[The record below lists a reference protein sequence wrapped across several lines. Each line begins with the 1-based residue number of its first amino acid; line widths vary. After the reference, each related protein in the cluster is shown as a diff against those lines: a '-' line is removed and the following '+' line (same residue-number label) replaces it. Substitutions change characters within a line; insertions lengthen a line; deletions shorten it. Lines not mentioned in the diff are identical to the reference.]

1 MQSDKRWT
9 AAGQLFGERLKE
21 LREKR
26 ALSQRA
32 LASMTDLP
40 DTHISAMERGL
51 TLPNLLTVI
60 RLAAALDCK
69 VTALT
74 SAFDKS
80 DLASLLP
87 K

>member
-1 MQSDKRWT
+1 MQIEKRLT
-9 AAGQLFGERLKE
+9 AAGRPFGERLKE

-26 ALSQRA
+26 GLSQRA
-32 LASMTDLP
+32 LASTTELP
-40 DTHISAMERGL
+40 DTHISAMERGV

-60 RLAAALDCK
+60 RLAVALDCK

>member
-1 MQSDKRWT
+1 MQIEKRLT
-9 AAGQLFGERLKE
+9 AAGRLFGERLKE

-26 ALSQRA
+26 GLSQRA
-32 LASMTDLP
+32 LASMTELP
-40 DTHISAMERGL
+40 DTHISAMERGV

-60 RLAAALDCK
+60 RLAVALDCK
-69 VTALT
+69 VSALT

-80 DLASLLP
+80 DLAALLP

>member
-1 MQSDKRWT
+1 
-9 AAGQLFGERLKE
+9 LKSE
-21 LREKR
+21 EPTRYCPFENR
-26 ALSQRA
+26 SLSQRA
-32 LASMTDLP
+32 LASMAELP
-40 DTHISAMERGL
+40 DTHISSMERGL

-60 RLAAALDCK
+60 RLAVALDCK
-69 VTALT
+69 VSALT

>member
-1 MQSDKRWT
+1 MQIERRLT
-9 AAGQLFGERLKE
+9 AAGRLFGERLKE

-26 ALSQRA
+26 GLSQRA
-32 LASMTDLP
+32 LASVTELP
-40 DTHISAMERGL
+40 DTHISAMERGV

-60 RLAAALDCK
+60 RLAVALDCK
-69 VTALT
+69 VSALT

>member
-1 MQSDKRWT
+1 MPSEKRLT
-9 AAGQLFGERLKE
+9 AAGQLFGDRLKD

-26 ALSQRA
+26 GLSQRA
-32 LASMTDLP
+32 LASMAELP

-51 TLPNLLTVI
+51 ALPNLLTVI
-60 RLAAALDCK
+60 RLAAALHCK

>member
-1 MQSDKRWT
+1 MRSEKRLT

-26 ALSQRA
+26 GLSQRT
-32 LASMTDLP
+32 LASMADLP

-60 RLAAALDCK
+60 RLSVALGCK